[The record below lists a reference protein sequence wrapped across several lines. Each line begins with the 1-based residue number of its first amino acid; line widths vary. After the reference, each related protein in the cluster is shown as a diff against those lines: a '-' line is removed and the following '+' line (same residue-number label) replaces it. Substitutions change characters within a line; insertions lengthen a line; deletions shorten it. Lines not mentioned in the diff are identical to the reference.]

1 MLAEIA
7 FVARAPVAG
16 VRQHSVGWSGQG
28 RCSERQLGNSNY
40 MSRARFSDCCGTVVL

>member
-16 VRQHSVGWSGQG
+16 VRQHSVGLSEQG

-40 MSRARFSDCCGTVVL
+40 IHEPRSLLRLSAVVL